1 MALQGDYPKLSD
13 RYLGRMDDRKFSTHK
28 EVLEA
33 QASQAIDHC
42 LLLSVWR
49 IIPSQS
55 ANGHTKLDLKKAKI
69 DVKALGTDVDMMDM
83 VHTLVL
89 HFLSALPHRL
99 SRAWLGRDFFAAQP
113 TLRKMDTMISMV
125 GEREWKFIKESR
137 GGKLDLSWLEINSE
151 MGDPA
156 DPLVI
161 PDTFR
166 VRKRT
171 CWAPTVKES
180 DVRKFWLHVSTS

>member
-1 MALQGDYPKLSD
+1 MNDK
-13 RYLGRMDDRKFSTHK
+13 KFNTHK

-49 IIPSQS
+49 LIPSQS
-55 ANGHTKLDLKKAKI
+55 ADGYTKLVLEKAKI
-69 DVKALGTDVDMMDM
+69 DVKALGKDVDMMDL

-89 HFLSALPHRL
+89 HFFSALPNRI
-99 SRAWLGRDFFAAQP
+99 SRAWLGRDCFAAQP
-113 TLRKMDTMISMV
+113 TLRKMDIMTSTV
-125 GEREWKFIKESR
+125 GEREWKFIKESW
-137 GGKLDLSWLEINSE
+137 GGNLDLSWIEINSE

-171 CWAPTVKES
+171 CLAASVKES
-180 DVRKFWLHVSTS
+180 DARKF